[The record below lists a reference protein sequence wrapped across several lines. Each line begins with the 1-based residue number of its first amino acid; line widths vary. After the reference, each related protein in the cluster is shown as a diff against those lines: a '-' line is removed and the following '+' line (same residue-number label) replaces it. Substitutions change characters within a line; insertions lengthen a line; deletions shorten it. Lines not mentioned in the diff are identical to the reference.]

1 MTMKYIVI
9 GLGTFG
15 ATLSALLA
23 EMGHEV
29 IGVDN
34 EMARVQVAKESITHA
49 VCLDATN
56 EQALE
61 TLPIRS
67 ADRIIVGIGKDAGAS
82 IMTTALLRQKKVQH
96 IISRAISS
104 LHQTVL
110 EAMGVEHIIHPER
123 ETAERLALKLEF
135 DEVMD
140 SYSLSD
146 NYKIAEVQAPVH
158 CHGQTIGELALPQK
172 FNLIVL
178 TIIRPA
184 EKESLIGQAKT
195 VNEILGAVKPG
206 MKVLRGDKLVV
217 FGSREDIRDFME
229 S

>member
-1 MTMKYIVI
+1 MKYIVI

-15 ATLSALLA
+15 ATLSTMLA

-29 IGVDN
+29 IGVDSSM
-34 EMARVQVAKESITHA
+34 ERVQVAKESITHA

-82 IMTTALLRQKKVQH
+82 ILTTALLKQKKVQH
-96 IISRAISS
+96 IISRAISK

-110 EAMGVEHIIHPER
+110 EAMGVDSIIHPER
-123 ETAERLALKLEF
+123 ETAERLAMKLEF

-146 NYKIAEVQAPVH
+146 NYKIAEIQAPEF
-158 CHGQTIGELALPQK
+158 CHEKTIEELALPQK

-178 TIIRPA
+178 TIIRQVK
-184 EKESLIGQAKT
+184 KENLLGQAKP
-195 VNEILGAVKPG
+195 VNEILGSVKPG
-206 MKVLRGDKLVV
+206 MKVIKGDKLVL
-217 FGSREDIRDFME
+217 FGAREDIRSFME